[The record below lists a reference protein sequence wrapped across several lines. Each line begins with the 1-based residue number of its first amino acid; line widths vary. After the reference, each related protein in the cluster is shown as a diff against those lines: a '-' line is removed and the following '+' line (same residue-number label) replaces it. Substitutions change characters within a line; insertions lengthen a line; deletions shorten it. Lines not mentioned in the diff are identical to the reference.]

1 MLGNFNVQRDV
12 AAVRRQFADKRKQID
27 LAAARA
33 INRTLTTVR
42 SVATKEVVKRTG
54 ITPQRAVRDRL
65 HIRKATP
72 NYLIGEIGVER
83 YTPNLARFAARQT
96 KRGVSA
102 TAWGKR
108 KVYPRTFL
116 GNQGRTV
123 FKRVGKSRVPIRPV
137 WGPRMHR
144 AFVEREVTR
153 AMDAVA
159 RDRFRVEFRR
169 ELKVRGV
176 T

>member
-1 MLGNFNVQRDV
+1 MIKFSVQGDI
-12 AAVRRQFADKRKQID
+12 ASARRQFRGKEMQIN

-33 INRTLTTVR
+33 INRAMTSVR
-42 SVATKEVVKRTG
+42 SVATKEIAKKTG
-54 ITPQRAVRDRL
+54 ITPQRAIRDRL

-72 NYLIGEIGVER
+72 KYLIGEVGIER

-108 KVYPRTFL
+108 RVYPRTFL

-123 FKRVGKSRVPIRPV
+123 FKRIGKRRLPIRAV
-137 WGPRMHR
+137 WGPKMHA
-144 AFVEREVTR
+144 AFVEREVRR

-159 RDRFRVEFRR
+159 RERFVAEFRR
-169 ELKVRGV
+169 EVRLRTGTV
-176 T
+176 

>member
-1 MLGNFNVQRDV
+1 MMKFDV
-12 AAVRRQFADKRKQID
+12 RGDIASARRQFRGKEKQINM
-27 LAAARA
+27 AAARA
-33 INRTLTTVR
+33 INRAMTTVR
-42 SVATKEVVKRTG
+42 SVATKEIARHTG
-54 ITPQRAVRDRL
+54 ITPQRAIRDRL

-72 NYLIGEIGVER
+72 NYLIGEIGAER

-102 TAWGKR
+102 TAWRKR

-123 FKRVGKSRVPIRPV
+123 FKRVGKRRLPIRPV
-137 WGPRMHR
+137 WGPKMHA
-144 AFVEREVTR
+144 AFVEREVRR

-159 RDRFRVEFRR
+159 RERFRTEFRR
-169 ELKVRGV
+169 EVKLR
-176 T
+176 TST